1 MWCDNV
7 TGYRLYHLSFR
18 NKFLG
23 NCTIS
28 CIFALEFNIKEKM
41 MKRFSIFLL
50 LMGLLCLSGGAAP
63 RRVLVLAE
71 RGGLHEGF
79 TAAGLRWLEEQ
90 KERFNMELTVLN
102 SATEIPAGELPK
114 YQLVLQLNYPPYAWS
129 EASQKDMQQYIDE
142 GLGGYVGFHHASLL
156 GEFDGYPMWGWF
168 SDFLGK
174 IRYKNYIAEK
184 CSGRVWVE
192 DREHPVMRDVP
203 GSFVVDDDEWYTY
216 ESNPRPNVHVLARVD
231 EDSYSIETNI
241 KMGDHP
247 VIWSNP
253 TKKARNVYF
262 QFGHSKLLF
271 QNPAFIQMLEN
282 ALHWT
287 LKDDEGAEIHTG
299 YAANYAREP
308 RFRALLHYEPAAE
321 EAHVQFDKQA
331 INFFHKLTYGEGW
344 LLDVTTSLADYPY
357 EKLKDYS
364 IIISL
369 NAAPG
374 GKQQREDFQKYMENG
389 GGWIGF
395 HASAYND
402 KNTKWP
408 WFNEFL
414 GCGMFYCNNWPPQ
427 PALVECDTQEHPVT
441 VSLPQSFVVPA
452 SEFYQ
457 WQPSPRKNPDVE
469 VLLSISPKM
478 YPFGLKDV
486 VKWGDF
492 PVVWTNKKYR
502 MVYLNMGHGDEG
514 FIDATQNLLFVNAFR
529 WVVSRDPNGNPF
541 EK

>member
-1 MWCDNV
+1 MEDKA
-7 TGYRLYHLSFR
+7 RR
-18 NKFLG
+18 KALG
-23 NCTIS
+23 NT
-28 CIFALEFNIKEKM
+28 
-41 MKRFSIFLL
+41 MKRYGLYFLL
-50 LMGLLCLSGGAAP
+50 LMVACLSAAP
-63 RRVLVLAE
+63 CEAKEKEKNDTSPRKVLVLAE

-79 TAAGLRWLEEQ
+79 TAAGLQWLESQ

-102 SATEIPAGELPK
+102 SAKDVPKGELLK

-129 EASQKDMQQYIDE
+129 KAAQKDMQRYIDE
-142 GLGGYVGFHHASLL
+142 GTGGYIGFHHASLL
-156 GEFDGYPMWGWF
+156 GEFDGYGLWEWF

-184 CSGRVWVE
+184 CDATVRTE
-192 DREHPVMRDVP
+192 DKAHPVMKGVP
-203 GSFVVDDDEWYTY
+203 ASFLVKEDEWYTY
-216 ESNPRPNVHVLARVD
+216 DVSPRRPNIHVLANVD
-231 EDSYSIETNI
+231 EDSYSISTNI
-241 KMGDHP
+241 KMSDHP
-247 VIWSNP
+247 VIWTN
-253 TKKARNVYF
+253 TDKKARNVYF
-262 QFGHSKLLF
+262 QFGHSKSLF
-271 QNPAFIQMLEN
+271 NNPSFIKLFEN
-282 ALHWT
+282 AIRWT
-287 LKDDEGAEIHTG
+287 LGDEALSAPEQNE
-299 YAANYAREP
+299 YPANYARAP
-308 RFRALLHYEPAAE
+308 RFRALLHYEPGAE

-344 LLDVTTSLADYPY
+344 LMDVTTSLADYPY

-369 NAAPG
+369 NASPG
-374 GKQQREDFQKYMENG
+374 GKAQREAFEQYMENG

-402 KNTKWP
+402 RNTHWP
-408 WFNEFL
+408 WLNEFL

-441 VSLPQSFVVPA
+441 GSLPQSFVVPA

-457 WQPSPRKNPDVE
+457 WQPSPRMNPDVE

-486 VKWGDF
+486 VKFGDF

-529 WVVSRDPNGNPF
+529 WVVSRDPKGNPF
-541 EK
+541 DK

>member
-1 MWCDNV
+1 MR
-7 TGYRLYHLSFR
+7 RLGL
-18 NKFLG
+18 
-23 NCTIS
+23 
-28 CIFALEFNIKEKM
+28 
-41 MKRFSIFLL
+41 FLL
-50 LMGLLCLSGGAAP
+50 LMGMACLSSSAAT

-79 TAAGLRWLEEQ
+79 TVAGLQWLEEQ
-90 KERFNMELTVLN
+90 KERFDMELTVLN
-102 SATEIPAGELPK
+102 SAEEIPSGELFK
-114 YQLVLQLNYPPYAWS
+114 YQLVLQLNHPPYAWS
-129 EASQKDMQQYIDE
+129 EASQKDMQRYIDE
-142 GLGGYVGFHHASLL
+142 GKGGYIGFHHASLL
-156 GEFDGYPMWGWF
+156 GEFDGYKMWGWF

-184 CSGRVWVE
+184 CDAAVWVE
-192 DREHPVMRDVP
+192 DNQHPVMKDVP
-203 GSFVVDDDEWYTY
+203 GSFVVADDEWYTY

-231 EDSYSIETNI
+231 EGSYSKETNV

-247 VIWSNP
+247 VIWTNP
-253 TKKARNVYF
+253 EKKARNVYF
-262 QFGHSKLLF
+262 QFGHSKSLF
-271 QNPAFIQMLEN
+271 QNPTFIKLLEN
-282 ALHWT
+282 SIRWT
-287 LKDDEGAEIHTG
+287 LGDVGPAPEE

-308 RFRALLHYEPAAE
+308 RFRALLHYEPSAE

-344 LLDVTTSLADYPY
+344 RMDVTTSLADYPY
-357 EKLKDYS
+357 ERLKDYS
-364 IIISL
+364 IVISL

-374 GKQQREDFQKYMENG
+374 GKEQREAFQKYMENG
-389 GGWIGF
+389 GGWMGF

-402 KNTKWP
+402 KNTHWP
-408 WFNEFL
+408 WLNEFL

-441 VSLPQSFVVPA
+441 SSLPQTFVVPA

-457 WQPSPRKNPDVE
+457 WQPSPRLNPDVE

-486 VKWGDF
+486 VKHGDF
-492 PVVWTNKKYR
+492 PIVWTNTKYR

-529 WVVSRDPNGNPF
+529 WVVSRDPSGDPF
-541 EK
+541 KK

>member
-1 MWCDNV
+1 MKLK
-7 TGYRLYHLSFR
+7 RL
-18 NKFLG
+18 
-23 NCTIS
+23 
-28 CIFALEFNIKEKM
+28 
-41 MKRFSIFLL
+41 FLL
-50 LMGLLCLSGGAAP
+50 LAAAMCLSFAAYGLDSTP
-63 RRVLVLAE
+63 RKVLVLAE

-79 TAAGLRWLEEQ
+79 TATGLQWLEEQ

-142 GLGGYVGFHHASLL
+142 GRGGYIGFHHASLL
-156 GEFDGYPMWGWF
+156 GEFDGYKMWGWF

-216 ESNPRPNVHVLARVD
+216 ESNPRPNVQVLARVD

-287 LKDDEGAEIHTG
+287 LKDDEGTESPTG

-441 VSLPQSFVVPA
+441 VSLPQTFVVPA

-469 VLLSISPKM
+469 VLLSISSKM

-529 WVVSRDPNGNPF
+529 WVVSRAPNGNPF

>member
-1 MWCDNV
+1 MLLTTV
-7 TGYRLYHLSFR
+7 MSLSAMTC
-18 NKFLG
+18 KAQDEEKD
-23 NCTIS
+23 
-28 CIFALEFNIKEKM
+28 ALP
-41 MKRFSIFLL
+41 
-50 LMGLLCLSGGAAP
+50 P

-79 TAAGLRWLEEQ
+79 TAAALQWLENE
-90 KERFNMELTVLN
+90 KIRLNIRPKVLN
-102 SATEIPAGELPK
+102 SAKDIPEDELRK

-129 EASQKDMQQYIDE
+129 EAAIRDMEQYIDE
-142 GLGGYVGFHHASLL
+142 GKGGYIGFHHASLL
-156 GEFDGYPMWGWF
+156 GEFDGYAMWDWF
-168 SDFLGK
+168 SDFMGK
-174 IRYKNYIAEK
+174 IRYTNYIAEK
-184 CSGRVWVE
+184 CDAAVQVE
-192 DREHPVMRDVP
+192 DRQHPVTKDVP
-203 GSFVVDDDEWYTY
+203 RTFVVAEDEWYTY
-216 ESNPRPNVHVLARVD
+216 DASPRPNVHVLASVD
-231 EDSYSIETNI
+231 EDSYSIKTNI

-247 VIWSNP
+247 VVWTNP
-253 TKKARNVYF
+253 AKKARNVYF
-262 QFGHSKLLF
+262 QFGHSKSLF
-271 QNPAFIQMLEN
+271 QNPSFIKLLEN
-282 ALHWT
+282 AIRWT
-287 LKDDEGAEIHTG
+287 LHDESSEQERGE

-308 RFRALLHYEPAAE
+308 RFRALLHYEPGAE

-331 INFFHKLTYGEGW
+331 ITFFHKLTYGEGW
-344 LLDVTTSLADYPY
+344 LMDVTTSLADYPY
-357 EKLKDYS
+357 DRLKDYS

-369 NAAPG
+369 NAMPG
-374 GKQQREDFQKYMENG
+374 GKAQREAFEKYMENG

-402 KNTKWP
+402 RNTHWP

-441 VSLPQSFVVPA
+441 GSLPHSFVVPA

-457 WQPSPRKNPDVE
+457 WQPSPRMNPDVE

-492 PVVWTNKKYR
+492 PIVWTNRKYR

-529 WVVSRDPNGNPF
+529 WVVSRDPNGDPF
-541 EK
+541 KK